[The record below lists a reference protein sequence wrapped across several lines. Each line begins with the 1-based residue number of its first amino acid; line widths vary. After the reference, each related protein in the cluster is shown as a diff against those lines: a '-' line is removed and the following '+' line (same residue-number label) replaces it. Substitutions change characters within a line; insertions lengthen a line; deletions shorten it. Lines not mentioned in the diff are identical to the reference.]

1 MGIDKGNGY
10 FVLKSI
16 LILTRKRLE
25 GGGGVGY
32 ITQIQSKHTDGVSK
46 YLDNQQ
52 SSFHCVK
59 GVLLI
64 SDSMMV
70 PAG

>member
-1 MGIDKGNGY
+1 MKLTGAIGHWKTWLYLCVQIVGIDKGNGY

-46 YLDNQQ
+46 
-52 SSFHCVK
+52 
-59 GVLLI
+59 
-64 SDSMMV
+64 
-70 PAG
+70 